1 MKKKR
6 AILQFSYSDKLS
18 TIMLWWKAFF
28 MLPIWAYL
36 ILPFTGSI
44 IAFSGNMALQVGYVS
59 VLIWGLVYF
68 VEDILKRK
76 IRIEDNLISHGFRV
90 RELSKLLSIGTDYK
104 GHDVLPKK
112 MTLTFARGKSMSFNL
127 SRLNAADYQRLL
139 KHIESNYPQC
149 QTDPVLNSLL
159 SCKKIARKVLV
170 DDSNKFIIEY
180 RSGQVWRNMRQAF
193 FDTASPWLRF
203 GPILVAFF
211 FAPNWLSSAY
221 YWLYMPAEKFR
232 SAENPQAIL
241 VRLISDALA
250 PILSAT
256 GKAGEAFYHLSA
268 HPIALTISAL
278 VLAYTS
284 AFALKALLRP
294 NSLSIDASGLN
305 LAITMA
311 GNSLPLAQIKWPQV
325 HSVALDRSADGAAK
339 IKFNLNDNKSFYLD
353 LAAIQENDR
362 PRFAKALERFAP
374 GCTMES
380 ELSEA
385 MLPHRERSYTEL
397 WLQSLS
403 SAPERNS
410 SQSLAPG
417 QRLKDDQYKVIKRLG
432 VGGQGTAYL
441 CRDELNNCNI
451 VLKETIVPA
460 YADRNL
466 KEQALKS
473 FEKEAK
479 ILESLDSDGIV
490 KLKDY
495 FFEDHRGYIGLEH
508 IDGQN
513 LCQLIAEKGALSE
526 EATRELAGQMCQI
539 LSYLH
544 KRSIIHR
551 DFTPDNL
558 MLTSDNK
565 LKLIDFNVAQIQ
577 QVGTTGTIAGKH
589 SYLPPE
595 QFRGK
600 ASLQSDIY
608 AMGATLQF
616 LVTGKEPEAISQ
628 SSPVEAGVKTSEEFD
643 QIVRSCTALDLNK
656 RFKSVA
662 EIANS
667 LGQPIDESDLINIAL
682 ISENVDIPTNSADDN
697 NEAGVTIKIREA
709 NKETI
714 EA

>member
-18 TIMLWWKAFF
+18 TLMLWWKAFF

-36 ILPFTGSI
+36 ILPFAGSI
-44 IAFSGNMALQVGYVS
+44 IAFSGNTALQITYFG
-59 VLIWGLVYF
+59 VLIWSLIYF

-76 IRIEDNLISHGFRV
+76 IRVEDNLISHGFRL
-90 RELSKLLSIGTDYK
+90 RELNKLLSIGTDYK
-104 GHDVLPKK
+104 GNDVLPRKI
-112 MTLTFARGKSMSFNL
+112 TLTFAQGKSMSFNL
-127 SRLNAADYQRLL
+127 SRINAPEYQRLL

-149 QTDPVLNSLL
+149 QIDPVLNSLL

-180 RSGQVWRNMRQAF
+180 RSGQMWRNMREAF

-203 GPILVAFF
+203 GPIIVAFF
-211 FAPNWLSSAY
+211 MAPVWLAGIY
-221 YWLYMPAEKFR
+221 NFLYMPASKLQ
-232 SAENPQAIL
+232 SSENAHTML
-241 VRLISDALA
+241 SKLITDTTS
-250 PILSAT
+250 PIFT
-256 GKAGEAFYHLSA
+256 YTYKAGEVFYHLSA

-278 VLAYTS
+278 ILAYAS

-294 NSLSIDASGLN
+294 NSLSIDANGLN

-311 GNSLPLAQIKWPQV
+311 GNTLGLSQIKWPEV
-325 HSVALDRSADGAAK
+325 ISVALDRSADGVAK
-339 IKFNLNDNKSFYLD
+339 IKFNLKDNKSFYLD
-353 LAAIQENDR
+353 LVAIQENDR
-362 PRFAKALERFAP
+362 PRLAKALERFAP
-374 GCTMES
+374 GCTIAS

-385 MLPHRERSYTEL
+385 MLPHRERSYTEI

-410 SQSLAPG
+410 SQALAPG

-490 KLKDY
+490 KLQDY

-513 LCQLIAEKGALSE
+513 LRQLIAEKGALSE
-526 EATRELAGQMCQI
+526 ESIRQLAGQMCQI
-539 LSYLH
+539 LAYLH

-600 ASLQSDIY
+600 ATLQSDIY

-616 LVTGKEPEAISQ
+616 LATGKEPEAITQ
-628 SSPVEAGVKTSEEFD
+628 SSPIEAGVKTSEEFD

-656 RFKSVA
+656 RFKTVVEVA
-662 EIANS
+662 TS
-667 LGQPIDESDLINIAL
+667 LGQQI
-682 ISENVDIPTNSADDN
+682 DDN
-697 NEAGVTIKIREA
+697 ELADLANFAELAIGSAANAKSDEGVTIKIRET

>member
-1 MKKKR
+1 
-6 AILQFSYSDKLS
+6 
-18 TIMLWWKAFF
+18 

-36 ILPFTGSI
+36 ILPFAGSI
-44 IAFSGNMALQVGYVS
+44 IAFSGSTALQVAYFG
-59 VLIWGLVYF
+59 VLIWSLIYF

-76 IRIEDNLISHGFRV
+76 IRIEDNLISHGFRI

-104 GHDVLPKK
+104 GNDVLPRK
-112 MTLTFARGKSMSFNL
+112 MTLTFAQGKSMSFNL
-127 SRLNAADYQRLL
+127 SRVNAPEYQRLL

-149 QTDPVLNSLL
+149 QIDPVLNSLL

-170 DDSNKFIIEY
+170 DDSSKFIIEY

-203 GPILVAFF
+203 GPIIVAFF
-211 FAPNWLSSAY
+211 MAPAWLSAIY
-221 YWLYMPAEKFR
+221 YILYMPAEKFR
-232 SAENPQAIL
+232 SSENVQTML
-241 VRLISDALA
+241 VKLATDTAL
-250 PILSAT
+250 PIYAMT
-256 GKAGEAFYHLSA
+256 GKAGEAFYHLAA

-284 AFALKALLRP
+284 TFALKALLRP

-311 GNSLPLAQIKWPQV
+311 GNSLPLAHIKWPEA
-325 HSVALDRSADGAAK
+325 HSVSLNRSADGAAK
-339 IKFNLNDNKSFYLD
+339 IKFNLKDNKSFYLD

-362 PRFAKALERFAP
+362 PRLSKALERFAP
-374 GCTMES
+374 GCAIES

-441 CRDELNNCNI
+441 CRDELNNCTI

-466 KEQALKS
+466 KEQALKT

-513 LCQLIAEKGALSE
+513 LRQLIAEKGALSE
-526 EATRELAGQMCQI
+526 ESTRELAGQMCHI

-558 MLTSDNK
+558 MLTSDNR

-600 ASLQSDIY
+600 ASLQSDLY

-628 SSPVEAGVKTSEEFD
+628 SSPIEAGAKTSEEFD
-643 QIVRSCTALDLNK
+643 QIVRTCTALDPNK
-656 RFKSVA
+656 RFKSIA
-662 EIANS
+662 EIATS
-667 LGQPIDESDLINIAL
+667 LGQPIDDSDLIEIAAL
-682 ISENVDIPTNSADDN
+682 ADQGDI
-697 NEAGVTIKIREA
+697 VTIEAANATTDEDKNGMTIRMKETE
-709 NKETI
+709 KETI

>member
-1 MKKKR
+1 
-6 AILQFSYSDKLS
+6 
-18 TIMLWWKAFF
+18 
-28 MLPIWAYL
+28 
-36 ILPFTGSI
+36 
-44 IAFSGNMALQVGYVS
+44 MALRKNQGPEQQLLEPVS
-59 VLIWGLVYF
+59 YTHLDVY
-68 VEDILKRK
+68 KR
-76 IRIEDNLISHGFRV
+76 
-90 RELSKLLSIGTDYK
+90 
-104 GHDVLPKK
+104 
-112 MTLTFARGKSMSFNL
+112 
-127 SRLNAADYQRLL
+127 
-139 KHIESNYPQC
+139 
-149 QTDPVLNSLL
+149 
-159 SCKKIARKVLV
+159 
-170 DDSNKFIIEY
+170 
-180 RSGQVWRNMRQAF
+180 
-193 FDTASPWLRF
+193 
-203 GPILVAFF
+203 
-211 FAPNWLSSAY
+211 
-221 YWLYMPAEKFR
+221 
-232 SAENPQAIL
+232 
-241 VRLISDALA
+241 
-250 PILSAT
+250 
-256 GKAGEAFYHLSA
+256 
-268 HPIALTISAL
+268 
-278 VLAYTS
+278 
-284 AFALKALLRP
+284 
-294 NSLSIDASGLN
+294 
-305 LAITMA
+305 
-311 GNSLPLAQIKWPQV
+311 QI
-325 HSVALDRSADGAAK
+325 
-339 IKFNLNDNKSFYLD
+339 
-353 LAAIQENDR
+353 
-362 PRFAKALERFAP
+362 
-374 GCTMES
+374 ES

-385 MLPHRERSYTEL
+385 MLPHRERGYTEL

-513 LCQLIAEKGALSE
+513 LRQLIAEKGALSE
-526 EATRELAGQMCQI
+526 ETARQLAGQMCQI

-600 ASLQSDIY
+600 ASLQSDLY

-628 SSPVEAGVKTSEEFD
+628 SSPIEAGVKTSEEFD
-643 QIVRSCTALDLNK
+643 HIVRSCTAIDLNK

-662 EIANS
+662 EIATS
-667 LGQPIDESDLINIAL
+667 LGQAIDENELADLADL
-682 ISENVDIPTNSADDN
+682 TTSTDLAISSAAIEDDS
-697 NEAGVTIKIREA
+697 AAVTIKLKETE
-709 NKETI
+709 KETI

>member
-1 MKKKR
+1 
-6 AILQFSYSDKLS
+6 
-18 TIMLWWKAFF
+18 
-28 MLPIWAYL
+28 
-36 ILPFTGSI
+36 
-44 IAFSGNMALQVGYVS
+44 
-59 VLIWGLVYF
+59 
-68 VEDILKRK
+68 
-76 IRIEDNLISHGFRV
+76 
-90 RELSKLLSIGTDYK
+90 
-104 GHDVLPKK
+104 
-112 MTLTFARGKSMSFNL
+112 
-127 SRLNAADYQRLL
+127 
-139 KHIESNYPQC
+139 
-149 QTDPVLNSLL
+149 
-159 SCKKIARKVLV
+159 
-170 DDSNKFIIEY
+170 
-180 RSGQVWRNMRQAF
+180 
-193 FDTASPWLRF
+193 
-203 GPILVAFF
+203 
-211 FAPNWLSSAY
+211 
-221 YWLYMPAEKFR
+221 
-232 SAENPQAIL
+232 
-241 VRLISDALA
+241 
-250 PILSAT
+250 
-256 GKAGEAFYHLSA
+256 
-268 HPIALTISAL
+268 
-278 VLAYTS
+278 
-284 AFALKALLRP
+284 
-294 NSLSIDASGLN
+294 
-305 LAITMA
+305 
-311 GNSLPLAQIKWPQV
+311 
-325 HSVALDRSADGAAK
+325 
-339 IKFNLNDNKSFYLD
+339 
-353 LAAIQENDR
+353 
-362 PRFAKALERFAP
+362 
-374 GCTMES
+374 
-380 ELSEA
+380 
-385 MLPHRERSYTEL
+385 
-397 WLQSLS
+397 
-403 SAPERNS
+403 
-410 SQSLAPG
+410 
-417 QRLKDDQYKVIKRLG
+417 
-432 VGGQGTAYL
+432 
-441 CRDELNNCNI
+441 
-451 VLKETIVPA
+451 VPA

-565 LKLIDFNVAQIQ
+565 LKLIDFNVAQVQ

-628 SSPVEAGVKTSEEFD
+628 SSPVEAGIKTSEEFD

-656 RFKSVA
+656 RFKSVE

-667 LGQPIDESDLINIAL
+667 LGQPIDESELIDIAL
-682 ISENVDIPTNSADDN
+682 ISEKVDLPTNSADDN
-697 NEAGVTIKIREA
+697 DEAGVTIKIREA

>member
-1 MKKKR
+1 MKNKR
-6 AILQFSYSDKLS
+6 AILQFSYCDKLS
-18 TIMLWWKAFF
+18 TLMLWWKALF

-36 ILPFTGSI
+36 LLPFAGSI
-44 IAFSGNMALQVGYVS
+44 IAFSGSTALQFAYFGVI
-59 VLIWGLVYF
+59 IWSLFYF

-76 IRIEDNLISHGFRV
+76 IRVEDNLISHGFRI
-90 RELSKLLSIGTDYK
+90 RELNKLLSIGTDYK
-104 GHDVLPKK
+104 GNDVLPKRI
-112 MTLTFARGKSMSFNL
+112 TLTFAQGKSMNFNL
-127 SRLNAADYQRLL
+127 SRINAPEYQRLL

-149 QTDPVLNSLL
+149 RIDPVLNSLL

-180 RSGQVWRNMRQAF
+180 HSGQIWRNMRQAF

-203 GPILVAFF
+203 GPIIVASFM
-211 FAPNWLSSAY
+211 APAWLHFIYQCLFMRAQKLQSSENVQTMLSKLAY
-221 YWLYMPAEKFR
+221 ETT
-232 SAENPQAIL
+232 S
-241 VRLISDALA
+241 
-250 PILSAT
+250 PIFGYTS
-256 GKAGEAFYHLSA
+256 KAGEAFYRVSA
-268 HPIALTISAL
+268 QPLALTISAL
-278 VLAYTS
+278 ILTCILAL
-284 AFALKALLRP
+284 ALKALLRP
-294 NSLSIDASGLN
+294 NSLSIDATGLK
-305 LAITMA
+305 LAITVA
-311 GNSLPLAQIKWPQV
+311 GNSIPFAQIKWPQV
-325 HSVALDRSADGAAK
+325 NSVSLGRATDGAAI
-339 IKFNLNDNKSFYLD
+339 IKFNLNDNKPICLNLND
-353 LAAIQENDR
+353 IQENDR
-362 PRFAKALERFAP
+362 PRLSKALERFAS
-374 GCTMES
+374 GCTIES

-385 MLPHRERSYTEL
+385 MMPHRERSYTEL

-410 SQSLAPG
+410 NQSLTPG
-417 QRLKDDQYKVIKRLG
+417 QKLKDDQYKVIKRLG

-508 IDGQN
+508 IDGLN
-513 LCQLIAEKGALSE
+513 LRQLIAEKGALSE

-539 LSYLH
+539 LSFLH

-558 MLTSDNK
+558 MLTNDNK

-600 ASLQSDIY
+600 ATLQSDLY

-616 LVTGKEPEAISQ
+616 LVTGSEPEAISQ
-628 SSPVEAGVKTSEEFD
+628 SSPIEAGAKTSEVFD

-656 RFKSVA
+656 RFKSVT
-662 EIANS
+662 EIAAALGHTIDDDEESVLSINS
-667 LGQPIDESDLINIAL
+667 GHVEDQS
-682 ISENVDIPTNSADDN
+682 
-697 NEAGVTIKIREA
+697 AGVTIKLKESEKEA
-709 NKETI
+709 I
-714 EA
+714 QA